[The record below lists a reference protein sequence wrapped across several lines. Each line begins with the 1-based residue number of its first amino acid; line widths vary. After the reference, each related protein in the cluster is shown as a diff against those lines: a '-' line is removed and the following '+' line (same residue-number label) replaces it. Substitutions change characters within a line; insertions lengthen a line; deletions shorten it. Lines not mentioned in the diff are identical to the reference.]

1 MLPSET
7 LKPAKSMIASLGIG
21 MQALSAVISTN
32 TPGSP
37 RASMTLVAASTIG
50 FKMSASTS
58 GASCECVP
66 GWASSGGRQARTQ
79 GAAFAGGKGKPED
92 AAWRSSGASQPC
104 AYLQEVPLKVSP
116 RAREACSAHHQPR
129 VRDGPHPQQWPRAL
143 RAAERAELEHHS

>member
-92 AAWRSSGASQPC
+92 AAWRSSGA
-104 AYLQEVPLKVSP
+104 ARLGAHLREVPRGQHYTRFGVPPKGESVARLKDPVY
-116 RAREACSAHHQPR
+116 RR
-129 VRDGPHPQQWPRAL
+129 
-143 RAAERAELEHHS
+143 RAEQFVADAVL

>member
-92 AAWRSSGASQPC
+92 AAWRSSGAARPG
-104 AYLQEVPLKVSP
+104 AYSRESP
-116 RAREACSAHHQPR
+116 PVTVEAIGVDLGGTKMLVGVA
-129 VRDGPHPQQWPRAL
+129 D
-143 RAAERAELEHHS
+143 AERNVSYRASAPSMGLG